1 MELSRSNT
9 KKILTFSQKKAFLI
23 LSQKKTFL
31 LFSKKKAFL
40 IFLEMELCTFHL
52 QAREIKKTH
61 SGKIAYTSGNENP
74 EQFDIFQETETLKKL
89 LIFQEVPC
97 KA

>member
-9 KKILTFSQKKAFLI
+9 KKILAFSQKKAFLI
-23 LSQKKTFL
+23 LSQKKTFV

-52 QAREIKKTH
+52 QAREIKKPT
-61 SGKIAYTSGNENP
+61 P
-74 EQFDIFQETETLKKL
+74 EKLLTLQETKTLNNVVSFRKL
-89 LIFQEVPC
+89 KL
-97 KA
+97 